1 MPKLKRLSGGDVM
14 HIFSLLGF
22 AIASQHGSHVKL
34 RRLLPGGFRQTLT
47 IPLHSELDPGTLNL
61 DFSPRED
68 AFGGG
73 LPEGRGF
80 IDTCIS
86 NVL

>member
-1 MPKLKRLSGGDVM
+1 M

-47 IPLHSELDPGTLNL
+47 IPLHSELDPGTLKAIYRQAL
-61 DFSPRED
+61 RYI
-68 AFGGG
+68 
-73 LPEGRGF
+73 PEHELKPHF
-80 IDTCIS
+80 YTD
-86 NVL
+86 